1 MNDNSVKIKQIMQMA
16 QTESSIIQEL
26 QNDLTNAKNILVVQK
41 EKDEKSK
48 IKIEN
53 LTKMWRNLESVIKNS
68 DTFNQEK
75 IEEYNKL
82 LK

>member
-1 MNDNSVKIKQIMQMA
+1 MA

>member
-1 MNDNSVKIKQIMQMA
+1 MQMA